1 MSDNEGVT
9 SDLTVLPIKASKT
22 PIKCNRPFN
31 PILPDVD
38 NGCCV
43 LLVSPVRTGKST
55 MISNLLL
62 NPHFYRGCFDLV
74 YIFSNTI
81 DNDVTSRYLKEQYPD
96 TIYSEYD
103 ERTLENIL
111 NYQKSFD
118 KKTQPTVAIIMDD
131 FVGSIK
137 QNSLFFKISSRY
149 RHYNIKLLLYATQLF
164 KAVNTLVRQNVS
176 DLLVGS
182 PNPSTAEIEKLS
194 EEYGALFEGDKN
206 FRKLYRKCAP
216 NRYDFLYCR
225 LQHNPTEAWSSF
237 KERVYIGSDTN
248 EAPSDED

>member
-1 MSDNEGVT
+1 MD

-55 MISNLLL
+55 VVTNLLL
-62 NPHFYRGCFDLV
+62 SPHFYRGCFDLV

-81 DNDVTSRYLKEQYPD
+81 DNDITSRYLKEQYPD

-111 NYQKSFD
+111 NYQKSFA
-118 KKTQPTVAIIMDD
+118 KKDQPTVAIIMDD

-176 DLLVGS
+176 DLL
-182 PNPSTAEIEKLS
+182 I
-194 EEYGALFEGDKN
+194 GDKN

-216 NRYDFLYCR
+216 NRYDFMYCR

-248 EAPSDED
+248 EAPSDEE